1 MGLTGRLCKKV
12 FFRACDGVWPCKNLA
27 GVGFL
32 HHVFCQPAVGPS
44 RDFWAAESIS
54 GGYHG
59 TPGTVCFL
67 LLDKWGTLRLP
78 EKGGNSQRS

>member
-1 MGLTGRLCKKV
+1 MGSGPVGNLT
-12 FFRACDGVWPCKNLA
+12 
-27 GVGFL
+27 GVGFSMFSASRL
-32 HHVFCQPAVGPS
+32 PVWHKFCQPAMGPS
-44 RDFWAAESIS
+44 KDFWAAESIS

-67 LLDKWGTLRLP
+67 LPDKWGTLRAP